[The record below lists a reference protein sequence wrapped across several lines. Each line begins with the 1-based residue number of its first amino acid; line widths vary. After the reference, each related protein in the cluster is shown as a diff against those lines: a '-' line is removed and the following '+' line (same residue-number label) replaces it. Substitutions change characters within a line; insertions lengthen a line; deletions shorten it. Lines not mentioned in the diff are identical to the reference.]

1 MVLNIS
7 KNKHLIES
15 YCSLYIHL
23 KKTSHPYK
31 VLIYINPLNQIGFE
45 ILKLLLFL
53 SSSY

>member
-23 KKTSHPYK
+23 KKPATHK
-31 VLIYINPLNQIGFE
+31 VLIYINP
-45 ILKLLLFL
+45 
-53 SSSY
+53 